1 MGNVHSPGTRN
12 HNHRTS
18 TMEDELTCPVCLEL
32 YADPLLLPC
41 SHSICKKCL
50 QDIIDNRYKSGKDGL
65 DCPSCRKSHAI
76 SRTKVGKLPRNL
88 ALENIV
94 FRYQEIQSESMT
106 RSRKSLDLTLDISS
120 STSPS
125 QCTSPMSPEIENVV
139 YSEDI
144 LELCGLC
151 EENSRNKASWY
162 CEQCCVAYCQLC
174 LENFH
179 PKRGPLA
186 HHKLKRP
193 VKDGS
198 SEKQAFCSDHETE
211 VAAIF
216 CDKCQQLVC
225 HLCVCEGVG
234 KHSQHKILSLDTA
247 VVQTKETVSKTKE
260 KLDNMI
266 ATLSD
271 QNTKMEEITDDIENI
286 HGQASQKID
295 LQYQRLVD
303 DITSSLRQ
311 HRHTTLH
318 RLSESKSKILAKLRT
333 QIEENRQQLKTME
346 NLTESCKKLLD
357 KDHTKGLL
365 MRAADLAPLVQK
377 QEAVSDR
384 LHTSK
389 QVFQELMA
397 DKVAQQDMK
406 QAVVQFK
413 SSSLLCLKS
422 MLVDEAEQC
431 QSIIPVIKSPAS
443 PGKDAPRVGNKCL
456 TTWGF
461 NSSSFTAEPLEFNAM
476 WSVTIEKNV
485 SQMGDLKNGYIFGV
499 GISFDKLSLKDQV
512 GMNSLSHGIVCTG
525 GNLVYS
531 HNGKIEQLMPLDGL
545 PLSVTIYCTIDQSD
559 GVLLAY
565 TITDASWGDT
575 LHGKKMLVDQFSRKE
590 IFPVFTVSQ
599 RVKMQFPTY
608 V

>member
-1 MGNVHSPGTRN
+1 MGNVHNLSVKSHSHHST
-12 HNHRTS
+12 
-18 TMEDELTCPVCLEL
+18 TMEEELTCPVCLEL

-50 QDIIDNRYKSGKDGL
+50 QDIVDNRYKSGKDGL
-65 DCPSCRKSHAI
+65 DCPSCRKSHPV

-94 FRYQEIQSESMT
+94 FRYQEIQSQNMT
-106 RSRKSLDLTLDISS
+106 RSRKSLDLTLDFPSPS
-120 STSPS
+120 SPS
-125 QCTSPMSPEIENVV
+125 QCASPLSPEVENIVF
-139 YSEDI
+139 SEDV
-144 LELCGLC
+144 LEMCGLC
-151 EENSRNKASWY
+151 EENSGKKASWY
-162 CEQCCVAYCQLC
+162 CEQCCVAYCQSC
-174 LENFH
+174 LDNFH

-186 HHKLKRP
+186 HHKLRKP
-193 VKDGS
+193 VKDS
-198 SEKQAFCSDHETE
+198 SSGKQAFCCDHEAE

-216 CDKCQQLVC
+216 CDKCQLLVC

-247 VVQTKETVSKTKE
+247 LVQTKETVSHTKE
-260 KLDNMI
+260 RLENMV

-271 QNTKMEEITDDIENI
+271 QSAKMAEISEDIESI
-286 HGQASQKID
+286 HAQASQKID
-295 LQYQRLVD
+295 LQYQRLID

-311 HRHTTLH
+311 HRHATLH

-346 NLTESCKKLLD
+346 NLMESCKKLLD
-357 KDHTKGLL
+357 EDHTKGLL
-365 MRAADLAPLVQK
+365 MRASDVAPLVQK
-377 QEAVSDR
+377 QEAVSDS
-384 LHTSK
+384 T
-389 QVFQELMA
+389 A
-397 DKVAQQDMK
+397 
-406 QAVVQFK
+406 
-413 SSSLLCLKS
+413 
-422 MLVDEAEQC
+422 DEAEQC

-461 NSSSFTAEPLEFNAM
+461 NSSSFTAEPLSFNAM
-476 WSVTIEKNV
+476 WSVTVEKNA

-512 GMNSLSHGIVCTG
+512 GLNSLSHGIVCTG

-545 PLSVTIYCTIDQSD
+545 PLSVTIYCTIDQSE
-559 GVLLAY
+559 GILLAY

-575 LHGKKMLVDQFSRKE
+575 LHGKKILVDQFSRKE
-590 IFPVFTVSQ
+590 VFPVFTVSQ